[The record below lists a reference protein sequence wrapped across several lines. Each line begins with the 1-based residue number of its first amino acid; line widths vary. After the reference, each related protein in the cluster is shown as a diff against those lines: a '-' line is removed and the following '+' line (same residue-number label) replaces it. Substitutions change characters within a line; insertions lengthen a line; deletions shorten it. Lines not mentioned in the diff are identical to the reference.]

1 MKQKYTIALGVVL
14 LIGLIAI
21 MSWDLFYKTENNSGN
36 MYEYN
41 LDKFRQLDTNVLC
54 YTERPGIEIRDK
66 KIFALAVD
74 KADNIYITSESNVL
88 IYNAKGEFVS
98 SFPTDKIATCISFGS
113 DEKIY
118 LGFKDHI
125 EIYDKSGEL
134 INKWDTINSIAY
146 ITSIA
151 VDKTSVF
158 LADAGNK
165 VVHQYDHNG
174 QLINEIGKKNKE
186 KGIPG
191 LFIPS
196 PYFDV
201 LIGRDGE
208 LWAINTG
215 RHAFEAYDKQ
225 GNLISTWKRSSMGLD
240 GFSGCCNPT
249 HVAML
254 SDGSFVT
261 SEKGI
266 ERVKIIYANGDLKC
280 VVAKPDSFIEGTT
293 GLDLA
298 VDSKDRIL
306 VLDPEKGLV
315 RIFVAS

>member
-14 LIGLIAI
+14 LIGLLAI
-21 MSWDLFYKTENNSGN
+21 MSWDLFYKTENEAGN
-36 MYEYN
+36 VYEYN
-41 LDKFRQLDTNVLC
+41 LNKFRQLDTNALC
-54 YTERPGIEIRDK
+54 YAEKPAIEIHDK
-66 KIFALAVD
+66 KIFGLAVD
-74 KADNIYITSESNVL
+74 KADNIYITSENNVL

-98 SFPTDKIATCISFGS
+98 SFPTDKTASCISYGP
-113 DEKIY
+113 DEKVY

-146 ITSIA
+146 ITCIA

-174 QLINEIGKKNKE
+174 QLINEIGKKNKA

-196 PYFDV
+196 PYFDI
-201 LIGRDGE
+201 LIGRDNE

-298 VDSKDRIL
+298 VDSQDRVL